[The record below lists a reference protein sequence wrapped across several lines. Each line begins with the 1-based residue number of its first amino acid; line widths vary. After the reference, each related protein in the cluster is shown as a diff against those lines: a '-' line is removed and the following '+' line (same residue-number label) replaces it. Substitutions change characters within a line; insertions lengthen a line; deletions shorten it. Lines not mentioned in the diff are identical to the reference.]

1 MDAISIYPGWKISF
15 FFLASRDLQVSP
27 WNVRRLLE
35 VAFVFSNYTG
45 VGSGGGGERNNFLGA
60 RFARRIRAFQ
70 KALFKVG
77 SSDMNVDMTV
87 SGHPDPVNS
96 NDKAR

>member
-1 MDAISIYPGWKISF
+1 MECMTVVGGCVRFFKLYGGWE
-15 FFLASRDLQVSP
+15 R
-27 WNVRRLLE
+27 
-35 VAFVFSNYTG
+35 
-45 VGSGGGGERNNFLGA
+45 GGGERNNFLGA